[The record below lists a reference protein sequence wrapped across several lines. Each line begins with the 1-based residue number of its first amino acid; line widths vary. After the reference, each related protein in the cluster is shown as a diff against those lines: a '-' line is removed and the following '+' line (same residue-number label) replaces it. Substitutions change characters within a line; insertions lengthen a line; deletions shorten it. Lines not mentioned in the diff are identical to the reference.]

1 MSFYANWLTVGVVI
15 ELFPWFIAGVLIFWR
30 RANSWFGLLFS
41 LSLLLAG
48 ISIIDPAIALWA
60 ELALPTTG
68 WLINSLSF
76 IGTTLITI
84 WFFFPNGKLYHR
96 LVWGI
101 IGFWILRNMGL
112 WFFPETLLAAD
123 NWPVWL
129 NLGINYCFALTFVAV
144 SVSRYRRSDI
154 VQRQQIKWV
163 VVAMSVFI
171 VMYILQ
177 EVVFLRLEQGR
188 EVIIANFTITSLY
201 YLASGVLASSIVV
214 AILRYR
220 LFDIDIIIRRTV
232 QYGVVSALLAA
243 IYFGTITLIQ
253 GGITAVTSTQ
263 SPFAIVLSTLLIA
276 ALFNPLRQR
285 VQTFIDRRFYR
296 QKYDAQQVLAQFAQT
311 ARDEVDMEALQA
323 ELLRV
328 VQETMQPEMIAIW
341 VKPTEN

>member
-1 MSFYANWLTVGVVI
+1 
-15 ELFPWFIAGVLIFWR
+15 
-30 RANSWFGLLFS
+30 
-41 LSLLLAG
+41 
-48 ISIIDPAIALWA
+48 
-60 ELALPTTG
+60 
-68 WLINSLSF
+68 
-76 IGTTLITI
+76 
-84 WFFFPNGKLYHR
+84 
-96 LVWGI
+96 
-101 IGFWILRNMGL
+101 
-112 WFFPETLLAAD
+112 
-123 NWPVWL
+123 
-129 NLGINYCFALTFVAV
+129 LTFVAV